1 KFNRIALLNAQ
12 IFTASLDKYQQLYD
26 KLFTYN
32 EVSPFEWDNRIAL
45 RKNIEFNNEAINSI
59 NTISRKEVAVMNHN
73 SGKPFDAI
81 MFEIDSNTLPTNTD
95 YRFDFN
101 QAIQVLR
108 NLNDNN
114 RNSLSVLRRYIE
126 L

>member
-1 KFNRIALLNAQ
+1 
-12 IFTASLDKYQQLYD
+12 
-26 KLFTYN
+26 
-32 EVSPFEWDNRIAL
+32 
-45 RKNIEFNNEAINSI
+45 KNIEFNNEAINSI